1 MTEPV
6 APNAFE
12 RASTPYLL
20 WLHRLPRWLLA
31 LILIVVLLAGLFI
44 GGPIGATLLVLLAA
58 FLGWLAA
65 FGWRIQ
71 SGSSKF
77 LRVVVIGLLLYGAY
91 VVSTR

>member
-1 MTEPV
+1 MTEPL

-31 LILIVVLLAGLFI
+31 LILIVVLLGGLFI
-44 GGPIGATLLVLLAA
+44 GGPVGATLLVLLAA

-77 LRVVVIGLLLYGAY
+77 LRLVVIGLLLYGAY
-91 VVSTR
+91 AVLTR